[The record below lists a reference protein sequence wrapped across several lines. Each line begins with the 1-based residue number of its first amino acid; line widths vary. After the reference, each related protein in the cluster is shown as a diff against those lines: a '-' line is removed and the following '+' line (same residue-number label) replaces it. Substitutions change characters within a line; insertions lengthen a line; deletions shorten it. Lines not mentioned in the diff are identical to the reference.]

1 VLTFKQIV
9 AGSRPKTLLVGVSG
23 VLVGAFCAWSS
34 LRTWQSQGIRYAAVP
49 STGRFVLLTVLC
61 LLVATLLQVA
71 VNFANDY
78 SDGIRGT
85 DAHRGAK
92 GSGTESGRAGAP
104 NPETARLVAEA
115 NGPVRLTASGVPPRS
130 VLIAAIVS
138 AALACV
144 AGLAAVILT
153 QQWWFILLG
162 IVCVAAAWFY
172 TGGSH
177 PYGYMGLGELFV
189 FIFFG
194 LVVTL
199 GTQMLLLGGAVDFVG
214 ILGALAQG
222 CLAVCVM
229 MVNNLR
235 DISADTAAGKRT
247 LEVRLGERASR
258 VLFVFLLVIGIVYS
272 FGAAYLRSSYEG
284 MIFCLATALMGA
296 ILVSSVLHRRYL
308 LALPV
313 ASGTVFV
320 NALIYL
326 LVALSS

>member
-9 AGSRPKTLLVGVSG
+9 SGSRPKTLLVGVSG

-34 LRTWQSQGIRYAAVP
+34 LRTWQNQGIQYVAVP
-49 STGRFVLLTVLC
+49 TTGRFVVVTVLC
-61 LLVATLLQVA
+61 LLVAVFLQIA

-85 DAHRGAK
+85 DAHRG
-92 GSGTESGRAGAP
+92 SGNRAGADTESS
-104 NPETARLVAEA
+104 ETARLVAAA
-115 NGPVRLTASGVPPRS
+115 NGPVRLTASGVPPKR
-130 VLIAAIVS
+130 VLTAAIVN
-138 AALACV
+138 AAVACV
-144 AGLAAVILT
+144 AGIAVIILT
-153 QQWWFILLG
+153 QQWLFLLVG
-162 IVCVAAAWFY
+162 IICVAAAWFY
-172 TGGSH
+172 TGGKH
-177 PYGYMGLGELFV
+177 PYGYMGLGEVSV

-199 GTQMLLLGGAVDFVG
+199 GTQMVLLGGSVDFVG

-235 DISADTAAGKRT
+235 DLKTDAAADKRT
-247 LEVRLGERASR
+247 LEVRLGETGSR
-258 VLFVFLLVIGIVYS
+258 VLFVFLLVIGIAYS
-272 FGAAYLRSSYEG
+272 FGAAYLRNSYEG
-284 MIFCLATALMGA
+284 MIFCLATALTGA
-296 ILVSSVLHRRYL
+296 ITISAVMHRRYL
-308 LALPV
+308 LALPM